1 MEHRRFS
8 RILFSSNA
16 QLELN
21 QQAFRTSVLDLSL
34 KGALVAKPEGDSWP
48 TSIAD
53 DTTVIL
59 RFFLNDSDLEVVM
72 TGTIAHSHEHSIGL
86 RCELIDIDS
95 VSHLRRLL
103 ELNMGDAELLGRELS
118 ELTAQR

>member
-86 RCELIDIDS
+86 RCELIDIDG